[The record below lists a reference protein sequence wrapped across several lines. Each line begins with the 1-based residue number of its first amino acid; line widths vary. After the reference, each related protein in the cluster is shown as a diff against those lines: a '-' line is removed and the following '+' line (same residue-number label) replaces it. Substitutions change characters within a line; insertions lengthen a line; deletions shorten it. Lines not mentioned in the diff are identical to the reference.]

1 MAQVLRP
8 LQEFFP
14 KSDNPELILGLSSGD
29 DAAVYRL
36 NDDTALIFTLDFFTP
51 VVDDPFDYGT
61 IAAVNAISDVYA
73 MGGKPVLALN
83 ICAFPPSLPQEL
95 ITEILKGGADAVS
108 KAGGILAGGHTISDE
123 EPKYGLAVIGI
134 CHPDAVLKKSG
145 AKPGDYL
152 VLTKSL
158 GTGVITTAAKAD
170 ADEQSCITKAV
181 ESMKRSHAKSSQLLS
196 QFRVHSCTDVTGFG
210 LIGHAADIAQQ
221 SGVTLAIGYD
231 ALPFLPGAIE
241 YAENGMFPGGACRN
255 EAYYQPLVH
264 WECDFG
270 DAYQTLLYSPETSGG
285 LLASVDAD
293 DLGIMRKRFREAE
306 EDLHVIGRVEK
317 QGDHPIRIW

>member
-8 LQEFFP
+8 LEGLFP
-14 KSDNPELILGLSSGD
+14 QSDYPELLLGLSSGD

-51 VVDDPFDYGT
+51 VVDNPYDYGT
-61 IAAVNAISDVYA
+61 IAAANAMSDVYA
-73 MGGKPVLALN
+73 MGGNPVLALN
-83 ICAFPPSLPQEL
+83 ICAFPPSLPQDV
-95 ITEILKGGADAVS
+95 ITEILRGGADAV
-108 KAGGILAGGHTISDE
+108 KAAGGILAGGHTISDE
-123 EPKYGLAVIGI
+123 EPKYGLAVVGF
-134 CHPDAVLKKSG
+134 CHPDKVLMKSG

-170 ADEQSCITKAV
+170 ADTQSCITQAV
-181 ESMKRSHAKSSQLLS
+181 ESMRRPNAQSSLLLS
-196 QFRVHSCTDVTGFG
+196 KFRVHACTDVTGFG
-210 LIGHAADIAQQ
+210 LIGHAADIALQ
-221 SGVTLAIGYD
+221 SGVTLAVGYD

-241 YAENGMFPGGACRN
+241 YAENSMFPGGACKN
-255 EAYYQPLVH
+255 EAYYQPLVR

-285 LLASVDAD
+285 LLASVDAQ
-293 DLGIMRKRFREAE
+293 DLGNMRKRFREAGA
-306 EDLHVIGRVEK
+306 DLHIIGRIEK
-317 QGDHPIRIW
+317 LGDSPIRIW